1 MSKEDTEQA
10 SGADLPRTDARG
22 FAPQQVSRADLPR
35 TDARGFAGGRRAGA
49 AEPPSPYTAEGGLR
63 RQAKSPYTVAALY
76 KFVALPDYEAL
87 RAPLL
92 TVCKK
97 HAIKGTLLL
106 AREGLNGTVCGS
118 HEAIGA
124 LLAHFQKD
132 PRLADIQPKFSVAS
146 EPAFHRMKVRLKQEI
161 VTMGQPD
168 IDPVGSVGTYVRPED
183 WNALI
188 ARDDTLV
195 IDTRNAYEV
204 AIGTFDGA
212 VDPKTDSFRA
222 FPEWVDGY
230 LAALPEDKRP
240 KIFAMFCTGGI
251 RCEKSTAYLVGQGY
265 ENIFHLQGGILK
277 YLEEVPPEDS
287 AWQGDCF
294 VFDQRVSVRHKT
306 GGGLETGD
314 YDMCHACRMPL
325 TEDEKKLTSYE
336 PGVACVHCID
346 THSEADR
353 ARFRERQKQIKLA
366 RARGQTHIGSD
377 VGGE

>member
-1 MSKEDTEQA
+1 MTQPSQELRRGKPPMDIPTPPEDTPF
-10 SGADLPRTDARG
+10 L
-22 FAPQQVSRADLPR
+22 VS
-35 TDARGFAGGRRAGA
+35 
-49 AEPPSPYTAEGGLR
+49 
-63 RQAKSPYTVAALY
+63 ALY

-92 TVCKK
+92 TMCKK

-118 HEAIGA
+118 AEAIAA
-124 LLAHFQKD
+124 LMAHFAKD
-132 PRLADIQPKFSVAS
+132 PRLADMQPKFSFAA

-188 ARDDTLV
+188 TRDDTLV

-212 VDPKTDSFRA
+212 VNPKTDSFRE
-222 FPEWVDGY
+222 FPAWVDSY
-230 LAALPEDKRP
+230 LAALPQDKRP
-240 KIFAMFCTGGI
+240 KNIAMFCTGGI

-277 YLEEVPPEDS
+277 YLEETPPQES
-287 AWQGDCF
+287 TWQGDCF
-294 VFDQRVSVRHKT
+294 VFDQRVSVRH
-306 GGGLETGD
+306 GLEEGD

-325 TEDEKKLTSYE
+325 TEAEKQLNSYE
-336 PGVACVHCID
+336 PGVACLHCID

-366 RARGQTHIGSD
+366 KARGQKHIGS
-377 VGGE
+377 E

>member
-1 MSKEDTEQA
+1 MNS
-10 SGADLPRTDARG
+10 
-22 FAPQQVSRADLPR
+22 VV
-35 TDARGFAGGRRAGA
+35 
-49 AEPPSPYTAEGGLR
+49 PSPPEATPIVVSAF
-63 RQAKSPYTVAALY
+63 Y

-92 TVCKK
+92 TICKK
-97 HAIKGTLLL
+97 HAIKGTILL
-106 AREGLNGTVCGS
+106 AQEGLNGTVCGT
-118 HEAIGA
+118 HNAITA

-132 PRLADIQPKFSVAS
+132 PHLADIQPKYSFAA

-161 VTMGQPD
+161 VTMGQPN
-168 IDPVGSVGTYVRPED
+168 IDPQGSAGTYVKPQD

-222 FPEWVDGY
+222 FPAWIDNY
-230 LAALPEDKRP
+230 LAQLEEKP
-240 KIFAMFCTGGI
+240 KNIAMFCTGGI

-265 ENIFHLQGGILK
+265 ENIFHLEGGILK
-277 YLEEVPPEDS
+277 YLETVDEADS
-287 AWQGDCF
+287 KWDGDCF
-294 VFDQRVSVRHKT
+294 VFDERVSVRH
-306 GGGLETGD
+306 GLAEGD

-325 TEDEKKLTSYE
+325 SAEEKQLNSYE

-346 THSEADR
+346 TRSEADR
-353 ARFRERQKQIKLA
+353 TRFRERQKQIKLA
-366 RARGQTHIGSD
+366 QARGQKHIG
-377 VGGE
+377 EK

>member
-1 MSKEDTEQA
+1 MN
-10 SGADLPRTDARG
+10 
-22 FAPQQVSRADLPR
+22 
-35 TDARGFAGGRRAGA
+35 
-49 AEPPSPYTAEGGLR
+49 AEIPSPPEDA
-63 RQAKSPYTVAALY
+63 PFVVAALY

-97 HAIKGTLLL
+97 HAIKGTILL
-106 AREGLNGTVCGS
+106 AREGINGTVCGT
-118 HEAIGA
+118 HEAIAA
-124 LLAHFQKD
+124 LMAYFAKD
-132 PRLADIQPKFSVAS
+132 PRLADIQPKYSFAS

-168 IDPVGSVGTYVRPED
+168 IDPVGAVGTYVAPED

-212 VDPKTDSFRA
+212 VDPKTDSFRE

-230 LAALPEDKRP
+230 LAALPENEKP
-240 KIFAMFCTGGI
+240 KNIAMFCTGGI

-277 YLEEVPPEDS
+277 YLENVDAADS
-287 AWQGDCF
+287 KWDGDCF
-294 VFDQRVSVRHKT
+294 VFDERVSVRH
-306 GGGLETGD
+306 GLAEGD

-325 TEDEKKLTSYE
+325 SAEEKLLNSYE
-336 PGVACVHCID
+336 PGVSCVHCID
-346 THSEADR
+346 TRSDADR
-353 ARFRERQKQIKLA
+353 TRFRERQKQIKLA
-366 RARGQTHIGSD
+366 AARGQKHIG
-377 VGGE
+377 EKE